1 MCNFLLDLNLNVFL
15 NIIAGLTQQ
24 RITQLQDGS
33 LILSL
38 DNSKTIEMET
48 VPSPVITDQNAVLGE
63 IFPVPARLKATLS
76 EDVVQRF
83 EWKYYLRREGK
94 GKNRQ
99 ITQVGR
105 KMKV

>member
-1 MCNFLLDLNLNVFL
+1 
-15 NIIAGLTQQ
+15 
-24 RITQLQDGS
+24 
-33 LILSL
+33 
-38 DNSKTIEMET
+38 MET

-99 ITQVGR
+99 VTQVGR
-105 KMKV
+105 KMKVYNFIHSFHKFHLYNINSIDLNQ